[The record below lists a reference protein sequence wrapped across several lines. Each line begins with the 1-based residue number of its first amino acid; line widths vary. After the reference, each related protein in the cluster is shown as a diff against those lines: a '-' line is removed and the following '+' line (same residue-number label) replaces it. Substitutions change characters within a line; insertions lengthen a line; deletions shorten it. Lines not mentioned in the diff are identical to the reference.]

1 MPTIKI
7 TVGAGYN
14 DDDSITVFP
23 PQRYDDDPEANIFV
37 RSVGVD
43 ERLVIRD
50 SDGDGTTLFY
60 FSEDRVSHHATAF
73 SGGYDF
79 DFSDRLGKT
88 TLEGGNFA
96 DVLTSGSGSDSLLG
110 GLGDDTLNGRRGNDV
125 LEGGAGADILNGSL
139 GTDTASYQNSSA
151 GVTVNLSTGVN
162 RGGDAEGDVLI
173 SISKINGSTHG
184 DHLTGSAA
192 ANTLI
197 GNGGSDSL
205 YGLGGND
212 RLVVVDS
219 PVLVDGG
226 TGKDVLIVT
235 GAIELTDSTFKNIEK
250 TYVRNGGDVSFELVT
265 HGQTIV
271 SQTTSEI
278 GALIYGSQ
286 GNDRISS
293 GDGSDI
299 IIGGTGNDKLFS
311 GLGENIFGY
320 ENANFGR
327 DNIYDFEVNTDRL
340 LVTSIAKNFSD
351 IEIKAINGGQDT
363 QVTFAGIADTSQK
376 IILHDVVASSLTE
389 GSFII

>member
-7 TVGAGYN
+7 TVGTGYN

-23 PQRYDDDPEANIFV
+23 PQRYDDDPEADIYV

-60 FSEDRVSHHATAF
+60 FSEDRLSHHATAF

-79 DFSDRLGKT
+79 NFSDRLGKT

-96 DVLTSGSGSDSLLG
+96 DVLTGGSGSDSLLG

-139 GTDTASYQNSSA
+139 GTDTASYEHSSA

-184 DHLTGSAA
+184 DHFTGNAA

-197 GNGGSDSL
+197 GNGGNDSL

-212 RLVVVDS
+212 RLVVSED
-219 PVLVDGG
+219 PVIIDGG

-235 GAIELTDSTFKNIEK
+235 GVIELTNSNFNSIER
-250 TYVRNGGDVSFELVT
+250 TYVRNGGDVSFEFVT
-265 HGQTIV
+265 QGQTIV
-271 SQTTSEI
+271 SQTTLENSTI
-278 GALIYGSQ
+278 IYGTQ
-286 GNDRISS
+286 GNDWILS
-293 GDGSDI
+293 GDGNDSI
-299 IIGGTGNDKLFS
+299 TGGAGNDKLFAGS
-311 GLGENIFGY
+311 GETIFGY
-320 ENANFGR
+320 TDSNFGR
-327 DNIYDFEVNTDRL
+327 DNIYKFEVDIDRL
-340 LVTSIAKNFSD
+340 NVTLIAKNFSD
-351 IEIKAINGGQDT
+351 IKIKAINGGQDT
-363 QVTFAGIADTSQK
+363 QVTFAGIADPAQK
-376 IILHDVVASSLTE
+376 IILHDVVASSLTD